1 MKYRY
6 RGVNKK
12 RNTVTGFIEA
22 SNIDEAKYRLR
33 NMDIRPYEVSKDIFN
48 SGVKLKLSFGKAIDL
63 KGLIVFTRQLSSLIN
78 AGVTVVMALQIL
90 AEQERRPEFKR
101 ILIHIKE
108 TIESGGGFAE
118 ALEKYTNTFSEFF
131 VRVVEA
137 GEVSGTL
144 DKALV
149 RIGQQLDKL
158 NNIKRKV
165 VGALIYPAITVVVA
179 AGVIT
184 FLLAKVVPSM
194 VELYGDVKKLPA
206 ITQFVIAASNMV
218 RDYYHIVL
226 MILIGTVIGARLAY
240 RVPKVRAVVDPILLK
255 VPILGLLLLRSGIAI
270 FTRTLATL
278 VTSGV
283 QLLTAFQICERVTS
297 NYLLKACI
305 RDAAASVTEGQS
317 IAQGLA
323 KRNVFPAMVLHMVS
337 IGEMTGKIDDLL
349 LKVAEIYDEEV
360 DDAVSLMTTILQPA
374 LIVVVGG
381 ITLVIMVA
389 IYLPIFGMSD
399 KLGS

>member
-1 MKYRY
+1 
-6 RGVNKK
+6 
-12 RNTVTGFIEA
+12 
-22 SNIDEAKYRLR
+22 
-33 NMDIRPYEVSKDIFN
+33 
-48 SGVKLKLSFGKAIDL
+48 
-63 KGLIVFTRQLSSLIN
+63 
-78 AGVTVVMALQIL
+78 MALQIL
-90 AEQERRPEFKR
+90 AEQERRPEFKK

-240 RVPKVRAVVDPILLK
+240 RVPKVRAVVDPILLR
-255 VPILGLLLLRSGIAI
+255 VPILGLLLVRSGIAI

-278 VTSGV
+278 VSSGV

-323 KRNVFPAMVLHMVS
+323 KRKVFPAMVLHMVS
-337 IGEMTGKIDDLL
+337 IGEMTGKIDELL

-374 LIVVVGG
+374 LIVIVGG